1 MPGRTEIMENR
12 KADVYFCCSKQQQEL
27 ASGIAEILEA
37 SGILCFLVWRDMDF
51 LRDWD
56 TQIEEAMKSSC
67 ICVYLEAADP
77 TPRILDE
84 VKKIKECNTTLMQ
97 FPPDGVTAAEVAASV
112 TGAIGKAREDK
123 QLRSRIYPYK
133 GDEPHIFASYSHKDK
148 DTVFDIIRDLQK
160 RGYRIWFD
168 EGIDPGTEWD
178 EYIAEQLDAAGYF
191 MSFLSDNYYG
201 SDNCRDEL
209 FFARE
214 LEKPLLMIYIRND
227 ELPSGMKLRFNRIQA
242 IHWYTYKNKSEFLD
256 KFDSASGID
265 KFRDRGDE

>member
-1 MPGRTEIMENR
+1 MEKR
-12 KADVYFCCSKQQQEL
+12 KADVYFCCSKQQQDL

-37 SGILCFLVWRDMDF
+37 DDILCFLVWRDMDY
-51 LRDWD
+51 LRDWNA
-56 TQIEEAMKSSC
+56 QIEAAMKASC
-67 ICVYLEAADP
+67 ICVYLEATDP

-84 VKKIKECNTTLMQ
+84 IRQIKECNTTLMSYS
-97 FPPDGVTAAEVAASV
+97 PEEVTAAKVADAV
-112 TGAIGKAREDK
+112 KNNIGKAREDK
-123 QLRSRIYPYK
+123 ELKSRIYPYS
-133 GDEPHIFASYSHKDK
+133 GDKPHIFASYSHKDK

-178 EYIAEQLDAAGYF
+178 EYIAEKLNASGYV
-191 MSFLSDNYYG
+191 MPFLSSNYYG

-227 ELPSGMKLRFNRIQA
+227 ELPAGMKLRFNRLQA
-242 IHWYTYKNKSEFLD
+242 IHWYTYKNKNDFLD
-256 KFDSASGID
+256 KFDSAPGISE
-265 KFRDRGDE
+265 FRDGGDV